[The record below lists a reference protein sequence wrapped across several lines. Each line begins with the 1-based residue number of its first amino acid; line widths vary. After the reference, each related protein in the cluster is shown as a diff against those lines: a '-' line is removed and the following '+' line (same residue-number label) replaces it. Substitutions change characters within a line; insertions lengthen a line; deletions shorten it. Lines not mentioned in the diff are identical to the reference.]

1 MNSRRPAS
9 LSVQIVTSL
18 LVMAGVGLL
27 SLVLVSH
34 NAISMGDE
42 SAAARQERFAE
53 RNLAAEITR
62 LPDDQRSATI
72 WDEAI
77 LRTAARD
84 QEWMDGNLGIW
95 MQDYF
100 GHDESYVLD
109 RENRPF
115 YASIS
120 AERAFSS
127 LYAERAA
134 DIAPL
139 ITELRASM
147 AEVSEGLDNPY
158 EELAEVSVVAPLR
171 FDDVAAIV
179 SVVPIISDSGEIP
192 QAPGTESLHVALQYV
207 DAVLAQRIGA
217 PIELRDVAFGSAQPQ
232 NDRAGIAVT
241 DPAGKDIAWL
251 TWQPEQPG
259 TALFIRMLP
268 VLLAAGLLGA
278 LILWWIVRRLF
289 RVSGQL
295 QVSEAQARFLAHH
308 DALTGLPNRT
318 LFQDRL
324 TQAMHAAARS
334 GQPVA
339 LVAIDLDK
347 FKLIN
352 DSLGHP
358 AGDELIRQVGNR
370 LVELVRASDTVARFG
385 GDEFMIL
392 LRDVADDDDLRRF
405 CARIVEHLSRPYELL
420 GNTGY
425 IGASVGAV
433 RAGSADKDWDKL
445 MHRADIALYR
455 AKSEGKGRY
464 SLFEAK
470 MGKIEHERNQIESDL
485 RTALDSGTGLKL
497 VYQPF
502 HDEDGRVTGA
512 EALCRWNHPEH
523 GALSPEIF
531 IRVAEERGLIDRLG
545 QWVLETACR
554 FVAGTKLA
562 KVAVNVSPM
571 QLRHPEFVSMVLDT
585 LRDTGL
591 APKRLELELTEQVL
605 LDPSTGI
612 REKIGQLRAAGI
624 TIALDDFATGNSSLQ
639 YLRDFRVDSVKID
652 RSFVARLGMDEE
664 SDHIVQAIFE
674 LARAMGISVTVE
686 GVETEL
692 QHDRLASMGCKTFQ
706 GYLLGRPM
714 EPGLLASLIANE
726 GTKPAV
732 SAQASA
738 FARLRT

>member
-1 MNSRRPAS
+1 MNSKRPAS

-18 LVMAGVGLL
+18 LVLAGVGLL
-27 SLVLVSH
+27 SLVLVGH
-34 NAISMGDE
+34 NAISTSDE
-42 SAAARQERFAE
+42 TAAARQARFAAH
-53 RNLAAEITR
+53 NLAAEIEG
-62 LPDDQRSATI
+62 LPDEQRSATI
-72 WDEAI
+72 WDDAI
-77 LRTAARD
+77 RRTAARD

-109 RENRPF
+109 RENMPF
-115 YASIS
+115 YASITTEHAS
-120 AERAFSS
+120 ASN
-127 LYAERAA
+127 YAERAA

-139 ITELRASM
+139 VMQLRAAM

-158 EELAEVSVVAPLR
+158 EELADVSVVTPLR
-171 FDDVAAIV
+171 FDDVTAIV

-207 DAVLAQRIGA
+207 DAELAQRIGA
-217 PIELRDVAFGSAQPQ
+217 PIELGDVAFGSAKPQ
-232 NDRAGIAVT
+232 DDLASIAVT
-241 DPAGKDIAWL
+241 DPAGNDIAWL

-259 TALFIRMLP
+259 TALFMRMLP
-268 VLLAAGLLGA
+268 VLLAAGLLLA
-278 LILWWIVRRLF
+278 LILWWIVRRLL

-308 DALTGLPNRT
+308 DGLTGLPNRT
-318 LFQDRL
+318 LFLDRL
-324 TQAMHAAARS
+324 VQAMHAAARS

-339 LVAIDLDK
+339 LVAVDLDK

-392 LRDVADDDDLRRF
+392 LRDVANDDDLRRF
-405 CARIVEHLSRPYELL
+405 CARIVDHLSRPYELL
-420 GNTGY
+420 GDTGY

-433 RAGSADKDWDKL
+433 RAGSADKDWDEL
-445 MHRADIALYR
+445 LHRADIALYR

-464 SLFEAK
+464 SLFEEQ
-470 MGKIEHERNQIESDL
+470 MGEVQHERNQIESDL
-485 RTALDSGTGLKL
+485 RAALDLGTGLNL

-502 HDEDGRVTGA
+502 CDEDGRMTGA
-512 EALCRWNHPEH
+512 EALCRWDHPDH

-531 IRVAEERGLIDRLG
+531 IRIAEECGLIDRLG
-545 QWVLETACR
+545 QWVLVTACR
-554 FVAGTKLA
+554 FAAGTKLA
-562 KVAVNVSPM
+562 KIAVNVSPM
-571 QLRHPEFVSMVLDT
+571 QLRHPEFVSMVFDT

-591 APKRLELELTEQVL
+591 APTRLELELTEKVL
-605 LDPSTGI
+605 LDQSISI
-612 REKIGQLRAAGI
+612 REKIGELRAAGI

-639 YLRDFRVDSVKID
+639 YLRNYQVDSVKID
-652 RSFVARLGMDEE
+652 RSFVARLGKDEE
-664 SDHIVQAIFE
+664 CDHLVQAIFE

-686 GVETEL
+686 GVETEM

-706 GYLLGRPM
+706 GYLLGYPM

-726 GTKPAV
+726 GTKAAL
-732 SAQASA
+732 SA
-738 FARLRT
+738 